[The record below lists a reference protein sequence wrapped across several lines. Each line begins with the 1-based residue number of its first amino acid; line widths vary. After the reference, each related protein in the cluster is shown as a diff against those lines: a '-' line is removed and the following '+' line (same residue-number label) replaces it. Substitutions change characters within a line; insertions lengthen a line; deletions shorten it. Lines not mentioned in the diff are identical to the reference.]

1 MTDSASNNLTLMQA
15 LENTCKSENIKFDKY
30 DQHVC
35 CIAHVLNLAVQEALV
50 TLKAGEVTDENELL
64 QEEQDTQ
71 RICNI
76 IPKVN

>member
-1 MTDSASNNLTLMQA
+1 MQA
-15 LENTCKSENIKFDKY
+15 LESTCKSENIEFDKY
-30 DQHVC
+30 DQHVR

>member
-1 MTDSASNNLTLMQA
+1 MQA
-15 LENTCKSENIKFDKY
+15 LESTCKSESIEFDKY
-30 DQHVC
+30 DQHVR

-50 TLKAGEVTDENELL
+50 TLKAGEATDEDELL